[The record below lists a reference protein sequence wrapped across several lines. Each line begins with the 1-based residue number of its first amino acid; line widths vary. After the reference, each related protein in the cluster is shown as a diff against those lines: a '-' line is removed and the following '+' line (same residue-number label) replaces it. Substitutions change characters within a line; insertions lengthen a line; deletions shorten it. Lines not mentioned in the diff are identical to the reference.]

1 MKKVGAALGM
11 SEVHAQV
18 TINEIIATCHR
29 GNIYRTEVA
38 QTATIGVNSDRIKD
52 IQNFCDSLEKAPADI
67 TQDDLEERISRV
79 EKELDLI
86 ESRGHLYSDAINAL
100 CAALACGAFAFLNNC
115 GPKEIAVVLVG
126 AFAGQYVRRKMLHHG
141 LNVLATTMIAA
152 AVAAFVYMGI
162 VNLLL
167 SAGLVHTIAES
178 GYISAVL
185 FLVPGFPLITAALD
199 LSHLDFS
206 AGMSRLAYALMIMI
220 SAALSV
226 WAVSAFMGLDPTPA
240 APLMLEPWARTLL
253 RLAAGAI
260 GVWGFAMIFNSPW
273 NVALVAAG
281 IGMIANTARL
291 LMVDAGVFAQGAAFL
306 AGLLVGV
313 LANLIAPRLNMPRIT
328 VSVPAV
334 VIMIPGAAG
343 YRAIYYF
350 NSGDAMSAL
359 TYGVEAIFVV
369 IAVVVGLTFARSV
382 TDRHWFDLT
391 KNVSQ

>member
-1 MKKVGAALGM
+1 M
-11 SEVHAQV
+11 
-18 TINEIIATCHR
+18 
-29 GNIYRTEVA
+29 
-38 QTATIGVNSDRIKD
+38 
-52 IQNFCDSLEKAPADI
+52 
-67 TQDDLEERISRV
+67 
-79 EKELDLI
+79 
-86 ESRGHLYSDAINAL
+86 
-100 CAALACGAFAFLNNC
+100 
-115 GPKEIAVVLVG
+115 
-126 AFAGQYVRRKMLHHG
+126 
-141 LNVLATTMIAA
+141 
-152 AVAAFVYMGI
+152 
-162 VNLLL
+162 
-167 SAGLVHTIAES
+167 HTIAES

-240 APLMLEPWARTLL
+240 APLILEPWARTLL
-253 RLAAGAI
+253 RLAAGSI